1 MNLYD
6 LSFAAAPSD
15 RYWPWPGSGTPF
27 PYQEAAIENFA
38 HRRHI
43 YCAHHPGA
51 GKTPMALGAS
61 MIYEIDEPV
70 LVVCPPSIVYQW
82 AKKAKE
88 WTGLPW
94 FVCTTT
100 RDVHQ
105 ILGQPEAFMPARFI
119 VSDSLIHE
127 VPPERFELLI
137 IDEAHRFKTR
147 GTRRTR
153 HMFGHA
159 DTVGIAK
166 RAGKIMALSGTPMP
180 NGPVEMYPWLH
191 CVSPEIAPTWS
202 SYTSR
207 YCPPESIWV
216 SGREIVQYKTAI
228 NKEELARRLRET
240 TMVRPKR
247 EDILGQLPP
256 IRRDTY
262 DVKLSMRCDQSA
274 EELMHELTKQVGD
287 DGKEK
292 KAALA
297 TLRREVG
304 IRKTQA
310 ALPWLADLI
319 DGGEAPLLWFWH
331 REPAGH
337 AASAI
342 GCPLITG
349 DRTPEQRR
357 DAIARFASGEAPA
370 ICMTIEA
377 AGTGIDGF
385 QHRTDLAV
393 FVENSYVPHHAEQA
407 EGRLQRI
414 GQTRPVRVMRVMSD
428 HPIDYAIE
436 AIRDGKAATAA
447 EIVG

>member
-6 LSFAAAPSD
+6 LSFAATPTDRHWPS
-15 RYWPWPGSGTPF
+15 GSGGKPF
-27 PYQEAAIENFA
+27 PYQEAAMENIA
-38 HRRHI
+38 LRTHA

-51 GKTPMALGAS
+51 GKTPMALAAS

-82 AKKAKE
+82 AKKARE

-94 FVCTTT
+94 FVCTST

-105 ILGQPEAFMPARFI
+105 ILGQPGSFMPARFI

-153 HMFGHA
+153 HLFGHA
-159 DTVGIAK
+159 DTVGVAQ
-166 RAGKIMALSGTPMP
+166 RAGRLLALSGTPMP

-191 CVSPEIAPTWS
+191 CASPEIAPTWAK
-202 SYTSR
+202 YTSR

-216 SGREIVQYKTAI
+216 SGREIVQHKTAA
-228 NKEELARRLRET
+228 NTEELKRLLRST

-262 DVKLSMRCDQSA
+262 DITLRMKCDQSA
-274 EELMHELTKQVGD
+274 EEMIHELTKKVDEQ
-287 DGKEK
+287 GKEQ

-297 TLRREVG
+297 TMRREVG

-310 ALPWLADLI
+310 ALPWLQDLI
-319 DGGEAPLLWFWH
+319 DGGDAPLIWFWH
-331 REPAGH
+331 RDAAGH
-337 AASAI
+337 AASAL

-349 DRTPEQRR
+349 DKTPEQRR
-357 DAIARFASGEAPA
+357 DALASFAAGAPA

-393 FVENSYVPHHAEQA
+393 FIENSYVPHHAEQA

-414 GQTRPVRVMRVMSD
+414 GQTRPVRVIRVMSD
-428 HPIDYAIE
+428 HPMDYAIE
-436 AIRDGKAATAA
+436 AIRSGKAATAT
-447 EIVG
+447 EIIG